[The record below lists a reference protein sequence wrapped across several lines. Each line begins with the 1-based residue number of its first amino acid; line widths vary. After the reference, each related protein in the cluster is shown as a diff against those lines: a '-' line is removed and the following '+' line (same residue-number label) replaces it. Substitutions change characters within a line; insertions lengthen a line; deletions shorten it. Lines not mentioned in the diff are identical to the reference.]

1 MNPTATFRVGP
12 ARARFS
18 KLIDQRKGLFS
29 KFGKA
34 LWLIALLALS
44 LPASSYAQGRAAA
57 RKALPRT
64 TTVPQ
69 LIALA
74 EPAPPAPTTAVVSL
88 IAVRGRVVDEDGDP
102 LVGATVLIK
111 GSQLA
116 TATDAEGY
124 YSLAV
129 VAGDYIFCYGS
140 AGYYNE
146 EVAVRTA
153 AADLTVT
160 LKYRPNAFKRIKR
173 K

>member
-1 MNPTATFRVGP
+1 MNSTATLRVAP
-12 ARARFS
+12 AYALLS
-18 KLIDQRKGLFS
+18 GGKNQQNGLFS

-34 LWLIALLALS
+34 CWLVMLLLLS
-44 LPASSYAQGRAAA
+44 LSAGSYAQGRAAA
-57 RKALPRT
+57 RRSLPRT

-69 LIALA
+69 LVAIVQ
-74 EPAPPAPTTAVVSL
+74 PAPPAPTTAVVSL

-102 LVGATVLIK
+102 LVGATVLVK

-129 VAGDYIFCYGS
+129 VAGNYTFCYGS

-146 EVAVRTA
+146 EISVRTA

>member
-1 MNPTATFRVGP
+1 MNSTVTLRVAP
-12 ARARFS
+12 AYDS
-18 KLIDQRKGLFS
+18 PSEGKNQQNGLFS

-34 LWLIALLALS
+34 GWLVVLLLLS
-44 LPASSYAQGRAAA
+44 LHAGSFAQGRAAA
-57 RKALPRT
+57 RQSLPRT
-64 TTVPQ
+64 TKVPQ

-74 EPAPPAPTTAVVSL
+74 QPAPPAPTTTVVSL

-129 VAGDYIFCYGS
+129 VAGDYTFCYGS

-146 EVAVRTA
+146 EVPVRTA
-153 AADLTVT
+153 AADLTIT

>member
-1 MNPTATFRVGP
+1 MNSTATLRVAP
-12 ARARFS
+12 ARAYF
-18 KLIDQRKGLFS
+18 LEGATPQNGLFS
-29 KFGKA
+29 KFGKGC
-34 LWLIALLALS
+34 WLLVLLLLS
-44 LPASSYAQGRAAA
+44 LHASSYAQGRAAA
-57 RKALPRT
+57 RRSLPRT
-64 TTVPQ
+64 TAAPQ
-69 LIALA
+69 LVAMA
-74 EPAPPAPTTAVVSL
+74 QPAPPAPTTAVVSL

-102 LVGATVLIK
+102 LVGATVLVK

-129 VAGDYIFCYGS
+129 VAGNYTFCYGS
-140 AGYYNE
+140 AGYYSE
-146 EVAVRTA
+146 EVSVRTA